1 LKLLDAVEG
10 KEKKKDRLSKRAK
23 KRLFTIWSILI
34 PPVVISFI
42 SMYHLVKLFDICDTQ
57 TMSYISAFSFEVLSV
72 ATIVGISQLQNKK
85 LLWFAIFLLFI
96 LQALGNSFY
105 AYVNL
110 DYDLLEKLMSL
121 FGVAE
126 SITMGRWI
134 SFISGTVFPLTSL
147 TFIKNLSNYIEKRK

>member
-1 LKLLDAVEG
+1 
-10 KEKKKDRLSKRAK
+10 
-23 KRLFTIWSILI
+23 
-34 PPVVISFI
+34 
-42 SMYHLVKLFDICDTQ
+42 
-57 TMSYISAFSFEVLSV
+57 MSYISAFSFEVLSV